1 MSRFQVYFGSDP
13 ERFVQQA
20 DWGDFE
26 NPNKDNLLNINAEV
40 GCSTHNQAV
49 FAFMPNSRCDVGEQS
64 TLFTSPD
71 GHCSGVFSGK
81 LFDFD
86 KLTKDFSKDLT
97 SAQKLGALF
106 QQLHTQ
112 HGLSFPLKLQGFF
125 TIVMVI
131 DGRLLA
137 VRDAIGERPV
147 YILETPNS
155 TLIADRLAVLM
166 RYPECS
172 SVIDPA
178 GVSDFLSTGF
188 SPFERT
194 PVKGISKLFAGV
206 TATINQSGIEI
217 FHYHNLRDQNEAI
230 PEARC
235 IEQVRAALE
244 SAVDYRFEANIKT
257 GLLLSGGLDS
267 SLVGALLG
275 GERLTAAYSL
285 NFGSEYRNELEFSG
299 LMAKHLN
306 IPARV
311 ITVTSEMIK
320 AKFLQTATILDEPI
334 GDPLTVPNIIVVE
347 EAAKEVQLVFNGEGG
362 DPVFGG
368 PKNLPIMAFEAYS
381 AGMSEFS
388 RKEMYLRAYNKGH
401 EHLPK
406 LLTQDFQ
413 QQIKQYTSSADKL
426 APFLNDQSFSS
437 YLHRLMHINLRLKGA
452 SQILP
457 KVLKA
462 SEAAGIA
469 VRSPLFDRQLAELA
483 FSFSPAMKLKGSV
496 EKYVLKKA
504 VSDIVP
510 ALIIERPKSGMLVPV
525 HYWFNKELKSF
536 AREVLLHQNAKI
548 HNLIER
554 TALQNLIDFKN
565 GGIRPFYGDRL
576 WLLLS
581 LELWMQAHNI
591 SDGL

>member
-1 MSRFQVYFGSDP
+1 MSRFQVYHGANPEQFIGWVKNGSPLIANDGL
-13 ERFVQQA
+13 RVSVHHQQ
-20 DWGDFE
+20 
-26 NPNKDNLLNINAEV
+26 
-40 GCSTHNQAV
+40 TV
-49 FAFMPNSRCDVGEQS
+49 FAFMPDNRCDVGEQS
-64 TLFTSPD
+64 TLFTAPD
-71 GHCSGVFSGK
+71 GCCVGIFSGK
-81 LFDFD
+81 LFGFD
-86 KLTKDFSKDLT
+86 KLTKDFPHDLT
-97 SAQKLGALF
+97 RAQKLGALL
-106 QQLHTQ
+106 QQLYAK
-112 HGLSFPLKLQGFF
+112 HGVSFPLGLQGFF
-125 TIVMVI
+125 AIVMVI
-131 DGRLLA
+131 DNRLLA

-147 YILETPNS
+147 YILQTPNS
-155 TLIADRLAVLM
+155 IVIADRLATLM
-166 RYPECS
+166 TYPDCS
-172 SVIDPA
+172 RHIHPA

-206 TATINQSGIEI
+206 TATVSQSSIET
-217 FHYHNLRDQNEAI
+217 FHYHRLCDQNEVI
-230 PEARC
+230 PEAQC
-235 IEQVRAALE
+235 IEQVRTALE
-244 SAVDYRFEANIKT
+244 AAVDYRFEANTKT

-285 NFGSEYRNELEFSG
+285 NFGKEYRNELEFSG

-306 IPARV
+306 IPSRV
-311 ITVTSEMIK
+311 ITVTSDMIK

-381 AGMSEFS
+381 AGVQEFS
-388 RKEMYLRAYNKGH
+388 REEMYLRSYNKGH
-401 EHLPK
+401 EHLPM

-413 QQIKQYTSSADKL
+413 QQLKNYPSSADKL
-426 APFLNDQSFSS
+426 VPFLSDTSFCS
-437 YLHRLMHINLRLKGA
+437 YLHRLMHINCRLKGA

-462 SEAAGIA
+462 SAAAGIA

-483 FSFSPAMKLKGSV
+483 FSLPPAMKLKGSV
-496 EKYVLKKA
+496 EKYVLKQA

-525 HYWFNKELKSF
+525 HYWFNKELRTF
-536 AREVLLHQNAKI
+536 ARDVLLHHNAKI
-548 HNLIER
+548 RNLIER

-565 GGIRPFYGDRL
+565 GGIRPYYGDRL

>member
-1 MSRFQVYFGSDP
+1 MSHFQVYQGANP
-13 ERFVQQA
+13 QRFITWIDDHAAVHPLILVHQQ
-20 DWGDFE
+20 
-26 NPNKDNLLNINAEV
+26 
-40 GCSTHNQAV
+40 TV
-49 FAFMPNSRCDVGEQS
+49 FAFMPDSCCDVGEQS

-71 GHCSGVFSGK
+71 GQCAGIFSGK

-86 KLTKDFSKDLT
+86 NLT
-97 SAQKLGALF
+97 SDFGNDLNPAQKLGALL
-106 QQLHTQ
+106 QQLYIKD
-112 HGLSFPLKLQGFF
+112 GVSFPLALQGFF
-125 TIVMVI
+125 AIVMVV

-147 YILETPNS
+147 YILQTPDS
-155 TLIADRLAVLM
+155 VLLADRLATLM
-166 RYPECS
+166 SYPECS
-172 SVIDPA
+172 RHIHPG

-206 TATINQSGIEI
+206 TATISQSGIESY
-217 FHYHNLRDQNEAI
+217 HYHRLCDQSEIISEAQ
-230 PEARC
+230 C
-235 IEQVRAALE
+235 IEQVRTALE
-244 SAVDYRFEANIKT
+244 AAVANRFETGIKT

-275 GERLTAAYSL
+275 GERLTATYSL
-285 NFGSEYRNELEFSG
+285 NFGKEYRNELEFSG
-299 LMAKHLN
+299 LMAKHLQ

-311 ITVTSEMIK
+311 ITVTSDMIK
-320 AKFLQTATILDEPI
+320 ARFLQTATILDEPI

-381 AGMSEFS
+381 DGMREFS
-388 RKEMYLRAYNKGH
+388 REEMYLRAYNKGH
-401 EHLPK
+401 EYLPL

-413 QQIKQYTSSADKL
+413 QQLKNYPTSAELL
-426 APFLNDQSFSS
+426 APFLNDTSFCS
-437 YLHRLMHINLRLKGA
+437 YLHRLMHINCRLKGA

-462 SEAAGIA
+462 SAAAGIA

-483 FSFSPAMKLKGSV
+483 FRLPPAMKLKGSV
-496 EKYVLKKA
+496 EKYVLKQA

-525 HYWFNKELKSF
+525 HYWFNKELRTF
-536 AREVLLHQNAKI
+536 AKDILLHRNAKI
-548 HNLIER
+548 RNLIER
-554 TALQNLIDFKN
+554 TVLQNLIDFKN
-565 GGIRPFYGDRL
+565 GGIRPYYGDRL

>member
-1 MSRFQVYFGSDP
+1 MSRFQVYYGSNP

-20 DWGDFE
+20 DWGDFA
-26 NPNKDNLLNINAEV
+26 NPNKDNLLIINAAV
-40 GCSTHNQAV
+40 GSSTNNQAV
-49 FAFMPNSRCDVGEQS
+49 FAFMPNNRCDVGEQS

-71 GHCSGVFSGK
+71 GRCSGIFSGK

-106 QQLHTQ
+106 QQLYAQ
-112 HGLSFPLKLQGFF
+112 HSLSFPLSLQGFF
-125 TIVMVI
+125 TIVMMI
-131 DGRLLA
+131 DGHLLA

-147 YILETPNS
+147 YILETPNC

-172 SVIDPA
+172 RVIDPA

-206 TATINQSGIEI
+206 TATISQSGIEI
-217 FHYHNLRDQNEAI
+217 FHYHNLRDQKEVI

-311 ITVTSEMIK
+311 ITVTSDMIK

-347 EAAKEVQLVFNGEGG
+347 EAAKEVQRVFNGEGG

-388 RKEMYLRAYNKGH
+388 REEMYLRAYNKGH

-406 LLTQDFQ
+406 LLTLDFQ
-413 QQIKQYTSSADKL
+413 QQIKQYTSSANKL
-426 APFLNDQSFSS
+426 APFLNDTRFSS

-525 HYWFNKELKSF
+525 HYWFNKELKNF

-548 HNLIER
+548 RKLIER
-554 TALQNLIDFKN
+554 TELQNLIDFKD